1 MEKPKLKSFEEFKKE
16 LKPLPSPVILT
27 EEEVREKVKP
37 MIIEQIR
44 RILHPTEDEKKQ
56 LQEYIKKMDEWDFT
70 WDLVLNE
77 KGKE

>member
-1 MEKPKLKSFEEFKKE
+1 MEKFKLKSFEEFKKE
-16 LKPLPSPVILT
+16 LKPLPPPVILT